1 MIIRQLKEHH
11 YERLNNALLK
21 KGRTQPLDA
30 SYTVDIHIN
39 GVEYEVKIQPESRN
53 RIAVLQAFRID
64 RDEYGPNFELI
75 TRSNLL
81 SSFLEI
87 LIYQGLR

>member
-11 YERLNNALLK
+11 YERLHNALIK
-21 KGRTQPLDA
+21 KGYPEPLDA
-30 SYTVDIHIN
+30 SYTVAMIIN
-39 GVEYEVKIQPESRN
+39 GVEYAVKIQPESKN
-53 RIAVLQAFRID
+53 RMAVLQAFRID
-64 RDEYGPNFELI
+64 RDEDGPNFELI
-75 TRSNLL
+75 TRGNML